1 MPSTVCKGS
10 LCPYRT
16 CPAEGSLHRGQTR
29 TLNIFIIPL
38 QSPSLSWWVCKCLS
52 MQRSHNTCLH
62 SADTF
67 TTFWWGAPTGRW
79 ASPSGVITGGVGMLM
94 IAVVIWLLWQFRG
107 ACSSTR
113 MFRLERLNVGKK
125 TQNNTSSPFLIW
137 PWPPFT
143 NEWDDGLNETG
154 DTSGLSDL
162 ELRGWMWMVLSSCSP
177 CWCVCVKGCM
187 CAGALALGK
196 GVWCFLLRRVQHV
209 PVTPSWLERDG
220 LRDG

>member
-1 MPSTVCKGS
+1 
-10 LCPYRT
+10 
-16 CPAEGSLHRGQTR
+16 
-29 TLNIFIIPL
+29 
-38 QSPSLSWWVCKCLS
+38 
-52 MQRSHNTCLH
+52 MQRSHTTCLH

-67 TTFWWGAPTGRW
+67 TTFWWGPPTGRW

-113 MFRLERLNVGKK
+113 MFRLERLNVEK
-125 TQNNTSSPFLIW
+125 TPHNRYFW
-137 PWPPFT
+137 YGPPFT
-143 NEWDDGLNETG
+143 EWKTA
-154 DTSGLSDL
+154 DTSDSADL

-187 CAGALALGK
+187 CAGALAFGK

-220 LRDG
+220 LRDE